1 MDYQWD
7 FSSIFQA
14 MPVLLRGL
22 WNTLILAS
30 VSVLGA
36 LVLGLII
43 GIGRTARA
51 PVSWLATAY
60 VELFRNV
67 PVLIQLFLFFYLVPL
82 FFGVRNNAFLVAAL
96 TLSLYKGAFVA
107 EIYRSGIQSI
117 EHGQWDAARALGLS
131 YAGQMRYVVLPQ
143 AIKRM
148 IPAFTNRVIETFK
161 LTTVASLVV
170 YPELLY
176 QTKVIA
182 DSEFRPIEA
191 FTVLAIFFAVVIMP
205 ISYLSTRIEQ
215 RLRASD

>member
-1 MDYQWD
+1 LNYQWD
-7 FSSIFQA
+7 FSSVFQA
-14 MPVLLRGL
+14 YPVLLKGL
-22 WNTLILAS
+22 WNTLLLAC
-30 VSVLGA
+30 VSVFGA
-36 LVLGLII
+36 LALGLVI
-43 GIGRTARA
+43 GIARTARR
-51 PVSWLATAY
+51 PLCWLGTAY

-82 FFGVRNNAFLVAAL
+82 FFGIKNNAFVVAAL

-117 EHGQWDAARALGLS
+117 ERGQWDAARALGLT

-148 IPAFTNRVIETFK
+148 IPAFANRVIETFK

-176 QTKVIA
+176 QTRIIA
-182 DSEFRPIEA
+182 DSEFRPLESFTILA
-191 FTVLAIFFAVVIMP
+191 FFFAVVVMP
-205 ISYLSTRIEQ
+205 ISHLSARIEK